1 MADGGWT
8 ASEAVLFC
16 PTLLEELGLP
26 GWEAG
31 LVAAVGSMTTEF
43 LVLAASAL
51 LDLAALELPVGATLE
66 LAVPVAAL
74 ELAGLLAIA
83 LGGALAALG
92 LKGE

>member
-1 MADGGWT
+1 MADDGWA
-8 ASEAVLFC
+8 ASEAALFR

-31 LVAAVGSMTTEF
+31 LVAAVEGLTTELAF
-43 LVLAASAL
+43 LAASAL
-51 LDLAALELPVGATLE
+51 LVLAALELPMGATLE

-74 ELAGLLAIA
+74 ELVGLLAIA